1 MKFTG
6 ELMKF
11 YFESYGCT
19 MNQGES
25 KIMQDILV
33 DRGHEITFDESQSDV
48 LVLVTCTVIE
58 TTERK
63 MWKRLRAFTDSGKL
77 VVVAGCMTTVQFNE
91 ILRNSPDALIL
102 APQLLKDIGKVAD
115 LLSQGEITPETSD
128 VTSSDKKRS
137 AEAIIPVSTGCLG
150 ICTYCIT
157 RLARGSLKSFNE
169 DMVIKSIK
177 NVVADGYKEIRL
189 SSQDTAAYGVDINS
203 NLADLLK
210 KIVGLEGEFRVRVG
224 MMNPQNALPILDD
237 LIDAYKNDKIFKFL
251 HIPVQSGSEKVLNRM
266 GRNYS
271 TSDFFHV
278 VGRFREAIPNIT
290 ISTDLIVGF
299 PGEDDSDFDESV
311 KLVKELKPNIL
322 NITRFS
328 PRPNTE
334 AIKMDNQIPS
344 RIAKDRSREL
354 TKLHFEISRKINET
368 LVGDKSRILIT
379 EHGKN
384 GTLMGRTD
392 SYLPVIMEDNVDI
405 CDFVDV
411 KITEAKDTYLKGK
424 VLN

>member
-1 MKFTG
+1 
-6 ELMKF
+6 MKF

-33 DRGHEITFDESQSDV
+33 DRGHEIIDDERESDI

-58 TTERK
+58 TTERR

-91 ILRNSPDALIL
+91 ILKNSPDALIL

-115 LLSQGEITPETSD
+115 ILSKDEILPEDTEALSNRN
-128 VTSSDKKRS
+128 KRS
-137 AEAIIPVSTGCLG
+137 AEAIVPISTGCLG

-157 RLARGSLKSFNE
+157 RLARGTLRSFDRKSI
-169 DMVIKSIK
+169 MSSIK
-177 NVVADGYKEIRL
+177 NVVTDGYKEIRL
-189 SSQDTAAYGVDINS
+189 SSQDTSAYGMDINS

-210 KIVGLEGEFRVRVG
+210 EIGEMDGEFRVRVG
-224 MMNPQNALPILDD
+224 MMNPQNAMPILDD
-237 LIDAYKNDKIFKFL
+237 LIEVYKNEKIFKFL
-251 HIPVQSGSEKVLNRM
+251 HIPVQSGSEKVLNHM

-271 TSDFFHV
+271 TSNFFNV
-278 VGRFREAIPNIT
+278 VEMFRQQFTEIT

-299 PGEDDSDFDESV
+299 PGEEENDFDESV
-311 KLVKELKPNIL
+311 NLIKKLKPNIL

-334 AIKMDNQIPS
+334 AEKMENQIPS

-354 TKLHFEISRKINET
+354 TRIHFEISREINET
-368 LVGDKSRILIT
+368 HVGKKRRILIT

-384 GTLMGRTD
+384 GTFMGRTD
-392 SYLPVIMEDNVDI
+392 SYLPVIVEDKVHI

-411 KITEAKDTYLKGK
+411 MITEAADTYLKGK

>member
-1 MKFTG
+1 
-6 ELMKF
+6 MKF

-25 KIMQDILV
+25 QIMQNILTE
-33 DRGHEITFDESQSDV
+33 RGHEVIDDEKSSDV

-91 ILRNSPDALIL
+91 ILKNSPDALIL

-115 LLSQGEITPETSD
+115 LLAQKTEKSEMAEIVSD
-128 VTSSDKKRS
+128 VKKRS
-137 AEAIIPVSTGCLG
+137 AEAIIPISTGCLG

-157 RLARGSLKSFNE
+157 RIARGPLKSFSN
-169 DMVIKSIK
+169 DMIVKSVK
-177 NVVADGYKEIRL
+177 NVLSDGYKEIRL
-189 SSQDTAAYGVDINS
+189 SSQDTAAYGKDINDKLPS
-203 NLADLLK
+203 LLK
-210 KIVGLEGEFRVRVG
+210 KICELEGEFRVRVG
-224 MMNPQNALPILDD
+224 MMNPQNTLSIMDD
-237 LIDAYKNDKIFKFL
+237 LISVYKNEKMYKFI
-251 HIPVQSGSEKVLNRM
+251 HIPVQSGSERILTSM
-266 GRNYS
+266 GRKY
-271 TSDFFHV
+271 TVSDFFKV
-278 VGRFREAIPNIT
+278 ADGFREHFPDIT
-290 ISTDLIVGF
+290 ISTDVIVGF
-299 PGEDDSDFDESV
+299 PEESDSDFEETLN
-311 KLVKELKPNIL
+311 LVKKLKPNIL

-354 TKLHFEISRKINET
+354 TKIHLDISRKINEK
-368 LVGDKSRILIT
+368 LVGEKKRILVA
-379 EHGKN
+379 EPGKN
-384 GTLMGRTD
+384 NTLMGRTNN
-392 SYLPVIMEDNVDI
+392 YLPVVIEEGVDI
-405 CDFVDV
+405 CDFVEV
-411 KITEAKDTYLKGK
+411 KIVEAKDTYLKGK